1 MNVVLLTGNLVRDP
15 EKTYTSS
22 GMAVTRFT
30 VAINRFSRKA
40 EGGQDADFIR
50 ITSFDKQAEL
60 VEKYLTKG
68 SKVGV
73 EGRIQTGSY
82 QGKDGNTVYTT
93 DVIANRV
100 EFLDSRRSGDSAGGG
115 FGGQFAGNQG
125 GGQGAGPGAG
135 SGQAGPGAGF
145 GADQAAGTSTG
156 AGFGAGPGPGES
168 VSDIPD
174 AFAELDDDDMPF

>member
-15 EKTYTSS
+15 EKSYTNS

-30 VAINRFSRKA
+30 IAINRIFGKK

-50 ITSFDKQAEL
+50 VTCFDKQAEH

-93 DVIANRV
+93 DIIANRV
-100 EFLDSRRSGDSAGGG
+100 EFLDSIRSADGGG
-115 FGGQFAGNQG
+115 GYGGQFAGPDLDRVETPKPDTA
-125 GGQGAGPGAG
+125 GAAP
-135 SGQAGPGAGF
+135 
-145 GADQAAGTSTG
+145 
-156 AGFGAGPGPGES
+156 
-168 VSDIPD
+168 PD
-174 AFAELDDDDMPF
+174 SFTEISDDDMPF

>member
-1 MNVVLLTGNLVRDP
+1 MNVVLLTGNLARDP
-15 EKTYTSS
+15 EKSFTNS
-22 GMAVTRFT
+22 GMAITRFT
-30 VAINRFSRKA
+30 IAVNRFTKK

-68 SKVGV
+68 SKVAV

-100 EFLDSRRSGDSAGGG
+100 EFMDRKRDDSGSAGGFGSQFPERQNNG
-115 FGGQFAGNQG
+115 FPEASK
-125 GGQGAGPGAG
+125 P
-135 SGQAGPGAGF
+135 P
-145 GADQAAGTSTG
+145 
-156 AGFGAGPGPGES
+156 
-168 VSDIPD
+168 VSEDPPD
-174 AFAELDDDDMPF
+174 AFTEIDDDDMPF